1 MFSSD
6 SDVERLRSRIFDAD
20 DELAVVVLGNEVV
33 EQCRTGTANVERACR
48 ARSKTYAYFL

>member
-6 SDVERLRSRIFDAD
+6 SDVERLWCIFDAD

-33 EQCRTGTANVERACR
+33 EQCRTGTADVERACR
-48 ARSKTYAYFL
+48 ARSKTNAYFL